1 MATVPASGEAT
12 NPDVPYTSAAV
23 TEDTSWPPV
32 SAVEGGEALPGA
44 DTGVAALAA
53 IDVRD
58 LDWAAI
64 REATYPAAL
73 RARMRLI
80 VEQLEALL
88 DSEAGLGMLFDSDR
102 ADPDDRAIQVTL
114 PADDDSAIWIIG
126 DLHGDLLALETALA
140 QIHQHACTNNSAA
153 TPPPRIIFLGDFFDD
168 EGFGLELLLRVF
180 ELIVIMPGR
189 IAIVAGN
196 HDEALTYDGARF
208 ASTVSPSDFADFLN
222 ANLAHEWI
230 GRAGKL
236 AVRMVNRAPRALFF
250 PDGLLIAHG
259 GFPLKDLHP
268 ALEQSG
274 NWNDPACLSDFI
286 WVRAHPKAR
295 RKMPNR
301 FSRGSQFGFEDFA
314 DFCALSARLGRPVTR
329 MVRGHDHV
337 EARYAIYPAYQA
349 HPVLTTVA
357 LSRRLPREQF
367 GPHERAPTI
376 ARVLE
381 GQLPQ
386 VYQLH
391 IPFDMID
398 QLFPPPQ
405 GTPDASEEDALS

>member
-1 MATVPASGEAT
+1 MATVPASGETA
-12 NPDVPYTSAAV
+12 NPDVPDTSAPV
-23 TEDTSWPPV
+23 IEDGRSLPV
-32 SAVEGGEALPGA
+32 SAVEGGEALPGV
-44 DTGVAALAA
+44 DTDVAALAA

-102 ADPDDRAIQVTL
+102 ADPDDRAIQITL

-140 QIHQHACTNNSAA
+140 QIHQHACSNDSAA
-153 TPPPRIIFLGDFFDD
+153 TPIPRIIFLGDFFDD

-180 ELIVIMPGR
+180 ELIVAMPGR